1 MARERLEVAT
11 AHVIVDVP
19 ADLPTVRLQP
29 MLFQQVIVNL
39 IGNACDAYQDTKKDG
54 LRTVRIAGRV
64 VRDHVILRIEDRAGG
79 LSPDVIGRVFEP
91 FFTTKGPRSGTGIGL
106 SLCYAIV
113 LQAGGTMSVH
123 NESGG
128 AVFEVA
134 LPIAQPD
141 IPAQP
146 KIPQPAPSHAD

>member
-1 MARERLEVAT
+1 M
-11 AHVIVDVP
+11 
-19 ADLPTVRLQP
+19 
-29 MLFQQVIVNL
+29 
-39 IGNACDAYQDTKKDG
+39 
-54 LRTVRIAGRV
+54 
-64 VRDHVILRIEDRAGG
+64 RDHVILRIEDRAGG